1 MRNKVQRKIII
12 AIIILLIALIIVIFQ
27 LNKLKGTR
35 TSKENLE
42 YINSDEL
49 EDGTVSPDMIH
60 VVIALYEGELNPKAI
75 SKSTYH
81 FINHLVPE
89 YLKKCKNEERRRE
102 YFQRNKEDIYLD
114 IGINKEEEFIS
125 LINEINTLSG
135 NLEFESSRFD
145 KDTLVVKNNRVEAVL
160 YIKYRN
166 NDEINVNVNLYNKV
180 YSNRTS
186 IKFYVP

>member
-12 AIIILLIALIIVIFQ
+12 AMIILLIALIIVVFQ

-89 YLKKCKNEERRRE
+89 YLKKCKNEEITRE

>member
-12 AIIILLIALIIVIFQ
+12 AMIILLIALIIVIFQ

-89 YLKKCKNEERRRE
+89 YLKKCKNEEITRE